1 MSARP
6 AGSTGAAGGAG
17 GYGGVVGGGQ
27 KVQPC
32 EYICADCAALNEV
45 RPREPIRCRECGHR
59 VLYKQRTKRM
69 LHFEAR

>member
-1 MSARP
+1 MSRPTNGTSAVGGTSGGGTTMGIGRP
-6 AGSTGAAGGAG
+6 AGN
-17 GYGGVVGGGQ
+17 
-27 KVQPC
+27 

>member
-1 MSARP
+1 MSSANTGAP
-6 AGSTGAAGGAG
+6 QGTGTTSIGSTR
-17 GYGGVVGGGQ
+17 
-27 KVQPC
+27 VQAS